1 MPLCGHTPAIIVLA
15 RPFISIPKLTMH
27 MKKMSANIPLLSLLI
42 VLFIAC
48 TKDDKVNVYQ
58 PPSATISFTNVS
70 DLIVDSIGKSIAVKA
85 QITAGNGIQQIALIY
100 EPWNLN
106 KVITTFP
113 DPAKYDLNENVV
125 IPKNAALQIHSLKIE
140 VTDKKGEKSV
150 TEVKVGL
157 QDLNYTTLYLS
168 DVKSQPDLTGNLFG
182 VPVAMDKVSSHTY
195 QITYYAKDDNTAVR
209 FIPNPASL
217 TPVAIGLAA
226 SGSAKLT
233 TDATRSQPIVLAQK
247 GYYKFTVNTLLL
259 TYSVE
264 QAAPKGTPFDQVALV
279 GRGFYD
285 YPNMNWQNALPDIIL
300 LDKSAANPFLFTKTV
315 RLGTPAGQS
324 YNTAQFIIT
333 TNNGWTNFWR
343 FDNAVNPA
351 RAVFNGGTNTDI
363 PITGTPQKYLFVF
376 DSQTGI
382 IQAIKQ

>member
-1 MPLCGHTPAIIVLA
+1 M
-15 RPFISIPKLTMH
+15 R
-27 MKKMSANIPLLSLLI
+27 MKKLSINIPFLSLLI

-48 TKDDKVNVYQ
+48 TKDDKVTIYH
-58 PPSATISFTNVS
+58 PPSAEIHFSNVS
-70 DLIVDSIGKSIAVKA
+70 DLIVDSLGKTIAVKA
-85 QITAGNGIQQIALIY
+85 QITADNGIQQIALIY
-100 EPWNLN
+100 DPWSLN
-106 KVITTFP
+106 KVISSFA
-113 DPAKYDLNENVV
+113 DPAKYDLNEQVV
-125 IPKNAALQIHSLKIE
+125 VPKNAALQIHSLKIE
-140 VTDKKGEKSV
+140 VTDKKGAKSV
-150 TEVKVGL
+150 TEIKVGL
-157 QDLNYTTLYLS
+157 LDLNYTTLYLS
-168 DVKSQPDLTGNLFG
+168 DVKSQSELTGNLFG
-182 VPVAMDKVSSHTY
+182 VPVAMDKISSHTY

-226 SGSAKLT
+226 AGAAKLT
-233 TDATRSQPIVLAQK
+233 TDAAKSQPVVLAQK
-247 GYYKFTVNTLLL
+247 GYYKITVNTLLL
-259 TYSVE
+259 SYAVE
-264 QAAPKGTPFDQVALV
+264 KAAPKGTAFDQVALV

-285 YPNMNWQNALPDIIL
+285 YPNMNWQNSLPDIIL
-300 LDKSAANPFLFTKTV
+300 LDKSAANPFLFTKTI
-315 RLGTPAGQS
+315 RLGTPPGQS
-324 YNTAQFIIT
+324 YNTAQFILT